1 MHARGRRC
9 PPSAVYSFAAI
20 RAPGSAAIRLADV
33 GALIALHAQKP
44 GAGPAGPLDSAVVAG
59 LIAVRLEGRRRWH
72 GVQLSIGIDSWVC
85 WVPSGRRET
94 PADEREQVMLVLGLI
109 LLLLGIFLSVPI
121 LYTIGI
127 ILLVVG
133 AALWILGA
141 IGRPVGGRKVW
152 F

>member
-1 MHARGRRC
+1 M
-9 PPSAVYSFAAI
+9 
-20 RAPGSAAIRLADV
+20 
-33 GALIALHAQKP
+33 
-44 GAGPAGPLDSAVVAG
+44 
-59 LIAVRLEGRRRWH
+59 
-72 GVQLSIGIDSWVC
+72 C
-85 WVPSGRRET
+85 WVPSGLRET
-94 PADEREQVMLVLGLI
+94 PADETEQVMLVLGLI